1 MRFLAQSAIQPEQAG
16 SIVSY
21 DVRRRGD
28 GYEIVRDGVLEDVQF
43 DSHNVLGVVYRRVQR
58 DALAAWPG
66 AALLHAITG
75 RWQGMRFV
83 VVGEGLWDRS
93 RLALQLIRH
102 GVEIEGDDIAIL
114 HDGVLTTY
122 PRPLRVCGVDAPLP
136 PSAPAIADLP
146 CAGPDPSAGPWALDL
161 VLAGI
166 DWRITSG
173 GPDIAIALETNYGGQ
188 TRIRKLPSVEI
199 ARILMASCDPLS
211 ARSHAA
217 GAIARLAGGARCY
230 KLRLGSL
237 DDISDAWLSRV
248 RW

>member
-1 MRFLAQSAIQPEQAG
+1 LRFLGQSAIQPEPAG

-21 DVRRRGD
+21 EVRRRGD
-28 GYEIVRDGVLEDVQF
+28 GYDIVRDGALEDVQF
-43 DSHNVLGVVYRRVQR
+43 DSHNVLRAVYRRVQR

-66 AALLHAITG
+66 AALLHAVTG
-75 RWQGMRFV
+75 RWRGIRFV
-83 VVGEGLWDRS
+83 AVGERLSDRS

-122 PRPLRVCGVDAPLP
+122 PRPLRVPGVDAPLP
-136 PSAPAIADLP
+136 PLAPAIGDLP
-146 CAGPDPSAGPWALDL
+146 RAGPDPSAGPWALDL
-161 VLAGI
+161 ARAGI

-173 GPDIAIALETNYGGQ
+173 PVQMAIMLETNYGGQ
-188 TRIRKLPSVEI
+188 TRVRELPSVEM

-211 ARSHAA
+211 ARSNAA
-217 GAIARLAGGARCY
+217 GAVASLAAGARCY

-237 DDISDAWLSRV
+237 DDVSDAWLSRV
-248 RW
+248 P